1 MGYADRDDDLHD
13 YDPGIEGTRIFP
25 AMRQA
30 PGPGADRYAGYEWY
44 EASSPGHYERPIGYA
59 AGPLASQAGV
69 IRPGNDPAEREWV
82 QRERPSRE
90 RPSRERPSRERPS
103 RERPSRERPS
113 RERPSR
119 ERPSRERLSRER
131 LSRMRPDRWII
142 AVGSIT
148 GAVAV
153 YVALTTA
160 GVPARPM
167 PSPFAPATTQ
177 GAPAHPGSTTPVTC
191 VTSGP

>member
-1 MGYADRDDDLHD
+1 MGYADRDDDRRDH
-13 YDPGIEGTRIFP
+13 DPGIEGTRIFS

-30 PGPGADRYAGYEWY
+30 PGPGADQFAGYEWH
-44 EASSPGHYERPIGYA
+44 EASSPGRYERPSGSP
-59 AGPLASQAGV
+59 AGPPASQAGV
-69 IRPGNDPAEREWV
+69 IRPGQGPAG
-82 QRERPSRE
+82 
-90 RPSRERPSRERPS
+90 
-103 RERPSRERPS
+103 
-113 RERPSR
+113 
-119 ERPSRERLSRER
+119 RERLR
-131 LSRMRPDRWII
+131 RMRPDRWVI

-167 PSPFAPATTQ
+167 PSPFAPAATQ
-177 GAPAHPGSTTPVTC
+177 APAHPASKTPVTC

>member
-44 EASSPGHYERPIGYA
+44 EASSPGPYERPIGYA

-69 IRPGNDPAEREWV
+69 IRPGNDPARREWV

-103 RERPSRERPS
+103 RERP
-113 RERPSR
+113 
-119 ERPSRERLSRER
+119 
-131 LSRMRPDRWII
+131 SRMRPDRWII

>member
-1 MGYADRDDDLHD
+1 MPTEELEMGYADRDDDLHD

-69 IRPGNDPAEREWV
+69 IRPGNDPAGRERV
-82 QRERPSRE
+82 QRERTSRE
-90 RPSRERPSRERPS
+90 RT
-103 RERPSRERPS
+103 
-113 RERPSR
+113 
-119 ERPSRERLSRER
+119 SRER

-177 GAPAHPGSTTPVTC
+177 GGPAHPGSTAPVTC

>member
-13 YDPGIEGTRIFP
+13 YEPGIEGTQIFP
-25 AMRQA
+25 AMQQA

-44 EASSPGHYERPIGYA
+44 EASTPSHDERPGGYA
-59 AGPLASQAGV
+59 AGPPASQARV
-69 IRPGNDPAEREWV
+69 IRPGKDPAGRD
-82 QRERPSRE
+82 RPSRE
-90 RPSRERPSRERPS
+90 RPSR
-103 RERPSRERPS
+103 
-113 RERPSR
+113 
-119 ERPSRERLSRER
+119 
-131 LSRMRPDRWII
+131 MRPDRWVI

-177 GAPAHPGSTTPVTC
+177 GAPAHPASKAPVTC